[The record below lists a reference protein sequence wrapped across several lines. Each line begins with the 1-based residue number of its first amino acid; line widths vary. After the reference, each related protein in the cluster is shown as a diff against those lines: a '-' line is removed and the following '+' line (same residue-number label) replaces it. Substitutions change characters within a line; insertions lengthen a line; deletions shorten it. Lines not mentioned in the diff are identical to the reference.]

1 MIKKFGLFHLLILL
15 ATAGLAQE
23 YADPNHRALML
34 KMEEGVSLMN
44 QGDYASADF
53 QFQQVLEEIGIVPA
67 ELCFYF
73 GKNSYHLEKY
83 KQSIDWLNK
92 YIELKGTH
100 GQFFDQA
107 TEYLRLSETD
117 YLAQKRAQTTTSRP
131 SETKKAQPKVVDCDT
146 TPYVLCPVCQGNGV
160 IVEQGSL
167 GNAIYRT
174 CPYSDEQ
181 GRMPCSNYK
190 EYMKGNPIPLESED

>member
-1 MIKKFGLFHLLILL
+1 MIKKFGLFHLLIFLG
-15 ATAGLAQE
+15 TIGLAQE
-23 YADPNHRALML
+23 YADPNQRALML
-34 KMEEGVSLMN
+34 KMEEGVTLMN

-53 QFQQVLEEIGIVPA
+53 YLQQVLEEIGIVPA

-83 KQSIDWLNK
+83 KQSINWLNK
-92 YIELKGTH
+92 YIQLKGTQ

-107 TEYLRLSETD
+107 TEYLQLSETD
-117 YLAQKRAQTTTSRP
+117 FLAQKKTKTTSSP
-131 SETKKAQPKVVDCDT
+131 KIEKAQPKIVDCDT
-146 TPYVLCPVCQGNGV
+146 TPFVLCPVCQGSGV
-160 IVEQGSL
+160 IVERGTL
-167 GNAIYRT
+167 GNNIYRT

-190 EYMKGNPIPLESED
+190 EYMKGKPVPLVTED